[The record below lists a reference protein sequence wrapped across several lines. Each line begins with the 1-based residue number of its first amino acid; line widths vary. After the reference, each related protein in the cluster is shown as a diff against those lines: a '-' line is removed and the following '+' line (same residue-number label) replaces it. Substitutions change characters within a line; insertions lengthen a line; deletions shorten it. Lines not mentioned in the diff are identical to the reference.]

1 MNTMQLGCFVEV
13 AAQLSFSKAAEALH
27 VSQPTVSHQIKTL
40 EDELGCMLF
49 VRSTRS
55 VRLTEDGFAFLE
67 YAHDILDIAAR
78 AERRLAHK
86 QRPSAKQLR
95 IGVHDGLEAQ
105 MLASTIRRMRAD
117 VEDFDPV
124 VRMAPFSALR
134 SMLENGSVDV
144 LLEYRSPTGEP
155 DGASTF
161 RRIMECPA
169 VCVCAPDHPAAQ
181 FERPTVE
188 DLAQSGR
195 IAVGDP
201 HHCAAAIVEL
211 QRDVMSGM
219 GAHQVMMAYNIEIA
233 LALASAGAA
242 FTVLAG
248 IPAMQI
254 APLRFL
260 PIEGLPAAT
269 LGVRV
274 RRGRRATILDR
285 FIELLTEELQT
296 LPTAPV
302 GNAGPA

>member
-1 MNTMQLGCFVEV
+1 
-13 AAQLSFSKAAEALH
+13 
-27 VSQPTVSHQIKTL
+27 
-40 EDELGCMLF
+40 
-49 VRSTRS
+49 
-55 VRLTEDGFAFLE
+55 
-67 YAHDILDIAAR
+67 
-78 AERRLAHK
+78 
-86 QRPSAKQLR
+86 
-95 IGVHDGLEAQ
+95 
-105 MLASTIRRMRAD
+105 MLASTIRRIRAD

-144 LLEYRSPTGEP
+144 LLEYRNPTGEP
-155 DGASTF
+155 DGASVL

-169 VCVCAPDHPAAQ
+169 VCVCAPDHLLARL
-181 FERPTVE
+181 ERPTVD
-188 DLAQSGR
+188 DLAQGGR

-211 QRDVMSGM
+211 QRAVMGGM
-219 GAHQVMMAYNIEIA
+219 GTEQIMMAYNIEIA
-233 LALASAGAA
+233 LALAHAGAA

-248 IPAMQI
+248 IPAMQA

-274 RRGRRATILDR
+274 RRGRRPAVLDH

-296 LPTAPV
+296 PPFV
-302 GNAGPA
+302 